1 MGLQSTGSSTVYL
14 SIQGG
19 KIARRVSEA
28 TQHSRER
35 QIESSGKVVHEELY
49 DSLEGFMTGLTTR
62 DGQFGKELHI
72 HIGDDLKYVV
82 QLKLSSS
89 PASSFLKA
97 LPNVDLSKR
106 VKIIPKQ
113 EEIKDG
119 VKRTNIILVQDNGGI
134 KHAFTKDN
142 PNGLPPMKKVKVKGK
157 ETWDDSDQLEFFE
170 KLIADIHAKLQATG
184 TLTIGAEADDDQP
197 F

>member
-1 MGLQSTGSSTVYL
+1 MGLQSTTGSTVYL

-19 KIARRVSEA
+19 KIARRVTEP
-28 TQHSRER
+28 TQFSRER

-89 PASSFLKA
+89 ASSSFPSRRRSRTASSGRTSSWCRRAAASSTPLQ
-97 LPNVDLSKR
+97 R
-106 VKIIPKQ
+106 TIPTACP
-113 EEIKDG
+113 
-119 VKRTNIILVQDNGGI
+119 R
-134 KHAFTKDN
+134 
-142 PNGLPPMKKVKVKGK
+142 
-157 ETWDDSDQLEFFE
+157 
-170 KLIADIHAKLQATG
+170 
-184 TLTIGAEADDDQP
+184 
-197 F
+197 